1 MSAQFDYV
9 PYGTCGETDIQEIG
23 RNSQQAGGVP
33 YATDGGFVGSVHT
46 WKSEISLMG
55 VVENRAESLETS
67 ACVAEDSEEVGVL
80 ENNNHKHDDTT
91 PSENLTAE
99 KHQPLA
105 VEINGELKQEDF
117 AVPASST
124 GLLETV
130 IIVSSQDPDD
140 EIHDKLGPEPEN
152 LGSSHKSPAK
162 SPCRGA
168 NIGGSELAEEWKEGS
183 FMVID
188 EAGEPPAPAA
198 TIGGH
203 EEPVELMEEEQS
215 RDHEEVAKPMEDEP
229 DAKRRRINP
238 PVLGEGESLG
248 SVSEDLHL

>member
-1 MSAQFDYV
+1 M
-9 PYGTCGETDIQEIG
+9 EI
-23 RNSQQAGGVP
+23 
-33 YATDGGFVGSVHT
+33 
-46 WKSEISLMG
+46 K
-55 VVENRAESLETS
+55 
-67 ACVAEDSEEVGVL
+67 
-80 ENNNHKHDDTT
+80 
-91 PSENLTAE
+91 
-99 KHQPLA
+99 
-105 VEINGELKQEDF
+105 GELKQEDF

-188 EAGEPPAPAA
+188 EAGEPPAPAS

-248 SVSEDLHL
+248 SVSEDLHLWRGGEGIGKWGKKERISDLKLWSCALWFLASMHVESPENMSLCTFCFVNSGRASAYIHPSCTLTY